1 MVKEEGGDNVELVR
15 TRLFAGDVGLTRVG
29 LTRDDGTILKTLP
42 CDGLQQLH
50 QFNFADSLE
59 AVDHKLHVRVCSD
72 SRCV

>member
-1 MVKEEGGDNVELVR
+1 MVKEEGGENVELVR
-15 TRLFAGDVGLTRVG
+15 TRLFAGDVG

-59 AVDHKLHVRVCSD
+59 AVDYKLHVCSD